1 MTKIY
6 DCFTFYNELD
16 LLEMRL
22 RETYEE
28 VDVFVIAEATRTF
41 QGKEKPLYLK
51 DNWERFAPW
60 HDKMRRIEI
69 TDLEHDAD
77 PWINE
82 AQSREHL
89 KAGLHDADDL
99 DIIVLSDC
107 DEILRAGTLRF
118 MRTANR
124 AVYGT
129 RMPLFYF
136 RLNYMQL
143 HPTLWWAGASAVRY
157 KMLNDMEQLRKMRH
171 QIGIAEN
178 AVIMHAGWHFGWLG
192 DDVRAREKIESF
204 AHSEL
209 NKPEVLENINL
220 ELSIKNGHGL
230 NPHAQDSEDKHVVV
244 EVDDYFPQ
252 CVQVDKNR
260 WSKYIIDDATEKVTN
275 FLTFGQIPQ

>member
-1 MTKIY
+1 
-6 DCFTFYNELD
+6 
-16 LLEMRL
+16 
-22 RETYEE
+22 
-28 VDVFVIAEATRTF
+28 
-41 QGKEKPLYLK
+41 
-51 DNWERFAPW
+51 
-60 HDKMRRIEI
+60 
-69 TDLEHDAD
+69 
-77 PWINE
+77 
-82 AQSREHL
+82 
-89 KAGLHDADDL
+89 
-99 DIIVLSDC
+99 
-107 DEILRAGTLRF
+107 
-118 MRTANR
+118 
-124 AVYGT
+124 
-129 RMPLFYF
+129 
-136 RLNYMQL
+136 
-143 HPTLWWAGASAVRY
+143 
-157 KMLNDMEQLRKMRH
+157 MRH